1 MATSA
6 YDQETR
12 DRAVRMYFGIL
23 AEGAPSK
30 AAALREVEAK
40 TGIKATTLRNWAR
53 KAETANQEAVE
64 LSDAEK
70 DAELQQL
77 RKEVRQLKEANEIL
91 KLASA
96 FFAQA
101 ECERKL
107 K

>member
-12 DRAVRMYFGIL
+12 DRAVRMYFTAL
-23 AEGAPSK
+23 EEGASPK
-30 AAALREVEAK
+30 AAALRDVAGK
-40 TGIKATTLRNWAR
+40 TGIKETTLRNWAR

-101 ECERKL
+101 SV
-107 K
+107 

>member
-12 DRAVRMYFGIL
+12 DRAVRMYFTAL
-23 AEGAPSK
+23 EEGASSK
-30 AAALREVEAK
+30 AAALRDVAGK
-40 TGIKATTLRNWAR
+40 TGIKETTLRNWAR

-64 LSDAEK
+64 LSDTEK
-70 DAELQQL
+70 DAELEKL
-77 RKEVRQLKEANEIL
+77 RRENKQLKDANEIL

-96 FFAQA
+96 FSPRLQC
-101 ECERKL
+101 ECKL